1 MLFSF
6 EWKRGKVGLA
16 QDVAEILK
24 SWYYGLLAQ
33 MSNIYVFQ
41 NYLVWMRKLSF
52 FRLGDEIITAIAVAV
67 SCCYVEIML
76 CRFNVIKHARLIKM
90 VYVTKHVEPHSYSVT
105 EPRLFE

>member
-52 FRLGDEIITAIAVAV
+52 FRLSDEIITAIAVAV

-90 VYVTKHVEPHSYSVT
+90 VYVTKHDYHF
-105 EPRLFE
+105 L